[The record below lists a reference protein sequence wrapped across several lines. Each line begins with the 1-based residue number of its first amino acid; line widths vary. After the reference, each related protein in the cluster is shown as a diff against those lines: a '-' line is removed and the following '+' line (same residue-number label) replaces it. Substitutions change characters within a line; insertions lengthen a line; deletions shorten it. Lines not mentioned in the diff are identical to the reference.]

1 MGEKR
6 TGNIDN
12 TNIDLTCIKP
22 TNALFSFNEIQ
33 TADVTHL
40 LATIISNKATGL
52 DGIPWNGKILLLAAD
67 ILFPSLTKLFN

>member
-12 TNIDLTCIKP
+12 TNIDLTSYIKP
-22 TNALFSFNEIQ
+22 TNALFSFNELQ

-52 DGIPWNGKILLLAAD
+52 DGIYNYYSCNQVIIIHA
-67 ILFPSLTKLFN
+67 I